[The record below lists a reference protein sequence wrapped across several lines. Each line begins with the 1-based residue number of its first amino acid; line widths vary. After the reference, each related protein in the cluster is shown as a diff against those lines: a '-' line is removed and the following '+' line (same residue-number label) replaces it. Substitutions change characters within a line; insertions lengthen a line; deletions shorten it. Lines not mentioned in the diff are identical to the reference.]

1 MAKVEIPET
10 VECKFCKAT
19 AVQKSSVFGHVMH
32 CPGCQQR
39 FIRAPGVAVHVETI
53 FACPMCR
60 TAVQGNMAIG
70 SIVACPECGGQFP
83 GPPLVPPAP
92 VVEEKKGH

>member
-1 MAKVEIPET
+1 MAKVAVPDQ
-10 VECKFCKAT
+10 VECKFCKAQLAPQT
-19 AVQKSSVFGHVMH
+19 SVFGHVMQ

-39 FIRAPGVAVHVETI
+39 FIRAPGEAIHQETM

-60 TAVQGNMAIG
+60 TGVVGGIQVVG
-70 SIVACPECGGQFP
+70 SMIACPECGGQFP

-92 VVEEKKGH
+92 KEDKGGH